1 MKSSSSCVK
10 ESKYSLTDRKLDAAI
25 YISLKL
31 NCNASL
37 SVCASVCVCVGPA
50 CVTDM
55 HCHFHGACLF
65 YPPHKPHFERKKK
78 HINLRNCDSPIFFSF
93 FLIYFIT
100 DDINGNGS
108 AVTHQWSH
116 GNNKLATN
124 ALFQASAGAQDSVSS
139 HHPLAA
145 TLC

>member
-37 SVCASVCVCVGPA
+37 SVCVSVCVCVGPA

-65 YPPHKPHFERKKK
+65 DPPHKPHFERKKNTL
-78 HINLRNCDSPIFFSF
+78 ICVIATALFSF
-93 FLIYFIT
+93 LFFKYISSLMT
-100 DDINGNGS
+100 LMGM
-108 AVTHQWSH
+108 
-116 GNNKLATN
+116 
-124 ALFQASAGAQDSVSS
+124 ALQ
-139 HHPLAA
+139 
-145 TLC
+145 